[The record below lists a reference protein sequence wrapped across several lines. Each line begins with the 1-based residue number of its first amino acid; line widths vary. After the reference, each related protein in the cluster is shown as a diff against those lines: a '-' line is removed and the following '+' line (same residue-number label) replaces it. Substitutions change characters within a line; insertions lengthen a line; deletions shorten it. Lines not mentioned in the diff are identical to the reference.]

1 MFLNAYEFNLENEAG
16 ESIDVSLRLTISG
29 QMALKKKW
37 KESTTDTL
45 FGAMDDIERMVDVM
59 TKALTYTGNKNTIK
73 TGEELVDLMA
83 ANGMLGMA
91 NKQKV
96 ITAIGQTSGIF
107 SEKEKEAID
116 TRAERMIEK
125 ALAGLDEDESE
136 EEVKNA

>member
-29 QMALKKKW
+29 QMSLKKKW

-136 EEVKNA
+136 EVKNA